1 MSQTHTVIAGDSLWK
16 ISRKYQIDIKEL
28 ASANQIKDSNSY
40 ILPIGKVLIIPSK
53 HVAQS
58 DSILKTIFRGIDSKP
73 FTPSKVKVEKD
84 GKIHDFTGA
93 ALKHLDHLEIWD
105 FSKGLKIW
113 IEDLNKKM
121 IQVLHINEVPL
132 GKKVLTIDSRQVLI
146 KGQTLP
152 KKTTVAADALNEEGM
167 KRILQREAQKSGATA
182 DGVALVSGEPIH
194 MAVTVNASENLR
206 LHPANEIYR
215 KDIINAAK
223 AHGFTPQTLAA
234 IIGAEAVNLK
244 GGKWKESSQAEKSSA
259 GGLTQFI
266 EGTWLSCIAADS
278 RSLLAKENNIKAM
291 KEKNILDQRY
301 IAKYSIDAAALY
313 AVQNLA
319 ILKANGLDADGLAPE
334 DKAKLAYLC
343 HHGGAAGAIAI
354 ITNTLDIKIAKS
366 KLPGQIG
373 EEKAKE
379 LEKRYGNFKAA
390 YIGWM
395 CGYIDSKINVNHFT
409 INPGKDPRS
418 MAEIISILN
427 AHAPTTANQA
437 KPSTTIASNTD
448 KYIKAPSNPPK
459 PEVKPA
465 APVAQTPV
473 KPAAPI
479 AQTTAA
485 PPTQTESG
493 GWCDPLDVCTLRT
506 ATLLSI
512 KGASFGMTRNKGTK
526 GHQGIDLVAIPG
538 TPIKAVCD
546 SVVFAIKNGG
556 DYGQQIILEVNIN
569 DLPEKQKK
577 IAIDQAKD
585 ANIKTI
591 YIFYAH
597 LSKIEVKNKDH
608 IKTGDILGKTGSTGN
623 ANNMTTVAKGS
634 HLHFEV
640 RKNQIWPAS
649 LLNRLDPLPFINN
662 CTNSDQLKK

>member
-73 FTPSKVKVEKD
+73 FTPSKVKIEKD

-152 KKTTVAADALNEEGM
+152 KKTTGTTDTLNEEGM
-167 KRILQREAQKSGATA
+167 KRILQREAQKSGSTA

-194 MAVTVNASENLR
+194 MAVTVNTSENLR
-206 LHPANEIYR
+206 LNPANEIYR
-215 KDIINAAK
+215 QAIINAAK

-234 IIGAEAVNLK
+234 IIQAEAATEK
-244 GGKWKESSQAEKSSA
+244 GGKWKENSKARTSSA
-259 GGLTQFI
+259 SGLTQFL
-266 EGTWLSCIAADS
+266 EDTWLKNIAADS
-278 RSLLAKENNIKAM
+278 RSLLAKENNIKKM
-291 KEKNILDQRY
+291 REQNILDMRNT
-301 IAKYSIDAAALY
+301 AKYSIDAAALY

-319 ILKANGLDADGLAPE
+319 ILKKNGLNTDGLAPE

-343 HHGGAAGAIAI
+343 HHDGASGATAI
-354 ITNTLDIKIAKS
+354 ITNTLQNDIAEN
-366 KLPGQIG
+366 KLPKQVG
-373 EEKAKE
+373 EKKADE
-379 LEKRYGNFKAA
+379 LEKRYGNFKKA
-390 YIGWM
+390 YIGWI

-427 AHAPTTANQA
+427 GHAPTTANQT
-437 KPSTTIASNTD
+437 KPSTTISSNTD

-459 PEVKPA
+459 PEAKPA
-465 APVAQTPV
+465 APVAQTPA

-485 PPTQTESG
+485 PPTQTENG

-506 ATLLSI
+506 ATLASI
-512 KGASFGMTRNKGTK
+512 KSASFGMTRNKGTK

-546 SVVFAIKNGG
+546 AVVFAVLNRG

-569 DLPEKQKK
+569 DLPEKQKQ
-577 IAIDQAKD
+577 IAIAQAKD
-585 ANIKTI
+585 ANIDTI

-597 LSKIEVKNKDH
+597 LSKIDVA
-608 IKTGDILGKTGSTGN
+608 IKKHVAAGKVIGQTGSTGN
-623 ANNMTTVAKGS
+623 AKGMTTVAEGA
-634 HLHFEV
+634 HLHFEI
-640 RKNQIWPAS
+640 RKNKIWPAS

-662 CTNSDQLKK
+662 CTNSEKIK